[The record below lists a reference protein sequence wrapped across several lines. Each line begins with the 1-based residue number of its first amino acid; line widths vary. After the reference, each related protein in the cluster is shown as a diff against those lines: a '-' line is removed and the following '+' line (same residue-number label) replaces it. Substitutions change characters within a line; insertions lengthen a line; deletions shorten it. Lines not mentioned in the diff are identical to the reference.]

1 MRVATGTGNSAR
13 PLLRSML
20 LGGASGAALA
30 SMLSFAPAHAQ
41 LRNMAAA
48 LGHSINVVAPNAQ
61 NAAAR
66 PVISPSMAQI
76 QQRQAAYRARI
87 TAQGNVVANAN
98 AAARAA
104 ALAAAQTVR
113 NGLGAGGL
121 DPVAN
126 GVSSSLDASGLN
138 VWEGAS
144 RPTEAINGALVD
156 VTINQTQSRALLSW
170 NTFNVGR
177 DTTLTFN
184 QQGNKDWVVV
194 NRVVGGINPATGL
207 LDPTRG
213 PAPSQILGS
222 IKADGTVYILNRSG
236 VLFGATSQVNLN
248 ALVASSL
255 ELGSATIETSSST
268 TRILSLAERNN
279 AYLQN
284 GILTGAVSGIVA
296 GIAGE
301 THGSVDVAAGGRIN
315 STGGFVIL
323 AAPKVTSAGELK
335 TAAGGQISL
344 EAGNQVDAYSST
356 GAPGSTDPYVRGL
369 VLTSVGGGSVDVSG
383 SIDAPTGYI
392 SLGTDQSGT
401 INFSGILTSTTSVS
415 RNGKVGMFG
424 GTVNIAADA
433 AISILP
439 DGGPDTIPLSA
450 ESIKN
455 FKTSQIDIGSH
466 HFQVNQGRI
475 ISRTGAVT
483 DLLPALIS
491 IGQNATIQA
500 PSADVNIGGTADGRI
515 YRVEEGLLAASK
527 VDIASGAVIDVSGI
541 SDVVL
546 KAERNQLEIAPAK
559 RNELR
564 DTPTYREPTTDGSF
578 TLNGQTLYVDPR
590 VSGVRDDGVAWIGSP
605 LLEAGSLAEQ
615 IGGTASE
622 LMTKGG
628 NVTLATLSNSTQ
640 PASPSAI
647 SGVTV
652 ASNAVIDFA
661 GGWVRYQ
668 DGVIRTS
675 KLVTQD
681 GRVVDIAQADPNDR
695 YVAVAGGFV
704 ENLPQLSNPRVFANA
719 FSNDSRFEPG
729 HAEGRDA
736 GSLTIKAP
744 TVSLNG
750 DIHGEAIAG
759 AHQILDGVAASA
771 ASKLKGDVR
780 KLQANGRQ
788 LASGGLLRIQSV
800 QGGDIATL
808 GADIVV
814 GGANTALPVGT
825 TYLSETTINAAGL
838 SGLSLQTTGKVDF
851 ASGSAV
857 KLADGGAVNIDAGRA
872 ITFNGKLTAAG
883 GSITARTF
891 GSQLGSMFDT
901 QDDLS
906 LNGVITAF
914 NAPGMF
920 DISVNSGA
928 ELSTRG
934 RWVNDLL
941 ATDGNFQGGGYTS
954 GGSITLVAAPHVTA
968 FTDASQTRA
977 VDLSGSILI
986 NSGSLLD
993 VSGGGYV
1000 SSTGTLAL
1008 NGKGGNV
1015 SLIDQTVYFQ
1025 LQGTDATNTGNLT
1038 DRNLFR
1044 SDIATFDVTPVPGS
1058 SDGSGYSSAI
1068 IPDAINAR
1076 VDIADGTIRGFGFA
1090 GGGTFKLVTPD
1101 LSFGSSG
1108 GTGTAISLDFLQKTG
1123 FATLDLSAWNTKI
1136 IDNVFSNGRTG
1147 KAAIASTEL
1156 LKINAGETLN
1166 LTQAILPSVLSQRQ
1180 IDIVRGLANGTD
1192 VSRVAALAPN
1202 SALGNYDNL
1211 AAHLVL
1217 GGLTELQVL
1226 SGGMI
1231 IGAPKASITSPKLYN
1246 DGTIR
1251 IAGGSIIQRQILPTS
1266 YAKIRPAVGVHVV
1279 ADADGV
1285 DRGAGLSVVFG
1296 AADAN
1301 GKFDELAAN
1310 ALGLTNGNNGPV
1322 LSNRELVAKSG
1333 SDRQIYYLGM
1343 LDADQGILL
1352 TGASI
1357 TNLSGISVRN
1367 PRAPSR
1373 PGGNQI
1379 ATGRMIDG
1387 GSIRTLSLQTKDSK
1401 IFETPVY
1408 DGISYKVAQTQ
1419 GDYVPTG
1426 SRNALRLDALAGA
1439 TINLSGA
1446 SDTYEL
1452 RTGSNSFTPAAQWSK
1467 GGTLSALGGGSIS
1480 GAVIDAQGGATQ
1492 ALGGTLEWLNPT
1504 LTQGDVAGATDT
1516 LSADQIM
1523 AAGFSSFIARGH
1535 LDTAGD
1541 VALTL
1546 SRSFLLMSPDYLGVS
1561 GDGDY
1566 TVSTA
1571 SHGDLAITAPHIG
1584 LLSSDPNVGTVP
1596 ELLTSGAGS
1605 DTLLLKGDS
1614 IDIAGGVA
1622 FGASFDNVT
1631 LDATGDIRLI
1641 GVQPVDRTFNPTPTV
1656 APSLTGGLIVA
1667 GDLTLRA
1674 AQVYAT
1680 TGTGNLQQ
1688 IIENPTTKATPF
1700 VIASLGGFNFGGV
1713 VRGKPNA
1720 TIRIESNGAP
1730 TPNAPLSAG
1739 SYLSILAPNIEQAG
1753 VLRAPLGRID
1763 LGSRAGTQVG
1773 VGQTFAIIT
1782 TNNLTLED
1790 GSITSVSANGLSIPY
1805 GSTTDLTE
1813 YYFSPNFLS
1822 PITRQPAA
1830 QLSLSGANIV
1840 TGAGATVDASG
1851 GGDTYAYEF
1860 VSGTGG
1866 SRDVL
1871 SRFNTDAFSSNDGFQ
1886 FADGRQVYAIV
1897 PASIAASVA
1906 LYDPLYSGDY
1916 GALYGTDVGKT
1927 VKLDAAPGLAA
1938 GDYVLLPAR
1947 YALLPGAMR
1956 LVENVGAAA
1965 SNPGTSGQL
1974 LDGSVIVSGVY
1985 GVSGT
1990 GYAESQRRS
1999 FTVQTSDVVKS
2010 YSRIE
2015 TTSGNASIGTSN
2027 PLARMARD
2035 AARIVLD
2042 PLTTLSIGS
2051 AFDTSGRNGGR
2062 GSQVDILGDVL
2073 SVVSSLSGNP
2083 APGTAELTV
2092 ADLAKLNADSLLIGG
2107 TRTDLAN
2114 GSTDIRITAKSI
2126 TIGNDD
2132 LNPLT
2137 APEILL
2143 AVDGARSNLVVADG
2157 ASLIATGT
2165 LTDTRTTD
2173 YNVASYTLDGSGN
2186 FVADNSGAGAVL
2198 RLANGPERLI
2208 NRSGALA
2215 ASATS
2220 QPVNFSIGTA
2230 TLSGTSLA
2238 LDSSRNL
2245 TIDAASN
2252 IQVKNLGLSGD
2263 NIVFSSRTFGISGL
2277 VITPELEQSFSSID
2291 RITLRS
2297 PKVIGFT
2304 PGAHSFNNM
2313 AIDAPGLR
2321 VLNPVAG
2328 QPSQPLSVDLNI
2340 AGELKLGNSFADLG
2354 SCTQSGPLACFGSG
2368 NSLAMSADTVRFGSG
2383 TFRTYG
2389 YDAAVSITA
2398 RSGAYYEGKGAL
2410 DVGGAALS
2418 LTTPFLVDR
2427 GSGAM
2432 PTEKS
2437 IQADL
2442 TLLTTNSIA
2451 ISAPAGSTPAAP
2463 STPLAPG
2470 ARLAFGTLASAVKS
2484 VSIDNVLLRATAGT
2498 IDIKAQGDIALTGT
2512 TTLAT
2517 PSYSQKF
2524 GEVADQVTVSAGGG
2538 TVALL
2543 SKTGGIDLGSASR
2556 ISIGGT
2562 TGKAGSL
2569 KVIAAQGN
2577 VALDGTIDA
2586 SAPDAGASF
2595 TLDNGLGSFDF
2606 ASFAANSGSAFTG
2619 DVAIR
2624 TGAGDLNL
2632 GAGQSL
2638 KLASLSLTADGGFT
2652 SVNGTIDTSGI
2663 NGGDI
2668 ALFARDGVVIGQTA
2682 VLDTHADGYADT
2694 DTRQASAG
2702 DITLG
2707 VSGTGAIAVASGARL
2722 DMGTRR
2728 LNDRLVGH
2736 QQIDPRTQN
2745 RITAYTYVEADKG
2758 GALLLRAP
2766 VISQSG
2772 GDTVNIG
2779 FAGNVTG
2786 ARDVTVEGYRS
2797 YDLATVAAN
2806 SSFSGVTVANNV
2818 AMIDVGANVA
2828 GKTNFFADTTTGT
2841 MVDFIRTFD
2850 ISASRTNFGTLTTLA
2865 NYHEKPGV
2873 ELSYSGDIVL
2883 ASNWNLGAGTVN
2895 VAAALADG
2903 DMQLSALGAYTNGQP
2918 RYDVVAGREA
2928 HLFQNHVD
2936 MLYRVGGRVDGEAG
2950 MLTLRAGR
2958 DLDLKH
2964 SITDGFFAFSDQTDP
2979 DYISYQLG
2987 GGQRSY
2993 QPSINISCGISGCN
3007 NLAAFVPDTTGTPTL
3022 PPRSTAIN
3030 ITLSQISPG
3039 AEIFTVPYA
3048 PYSAAANAAAPTGL
3062 QAGGA
3067 GDPLGSAQL
3076 FPLLADG
3083 SAADSFGIR
3092 LVGGAGN
3099 SPSANPLHVDAAS
3112 SGNMILE
3119 GESSYTLSSVKATAA
3134 YNGDVQLDFG
3144 NTGAFL
3150 KGDLYQAFATQP
3162 GVNPATLK
3170 DRVVN
3175 VQFGA
3180 ASSSAVAFLQQE
3192 ALSFFAAF
3200 PSDVQFI
3207 YPRRGGQ
3214 PTGFAATFERFAQ
3227 FLQSPTS
3234 DGSGQTI
3241 LQRFGALVADGSFG
3255 YKSPQPRGNGL
3266 NPQANTVHVRSLVR
3280 TGTGSIDVAAA
3291 ADIDL
3296 RNGANPV
3303 TRNQN
3308 GGKSAASA
3316 GLVAQAGGTA
3326 IYTAGHVVNPA
3337 AVSARVARTNQFLTI
3352 DPTAYLPQ
3360 ADLRTN
3366 LWVPDNTG
3374 RLQANPVFASGGG
3387 SIGVSALNDVLGR
3400 RDVWS
3405 EVFNP
3410 AGGTVTIGGA
3420 DRSQTGLNMVG
3431 TGDQR
3436 WRTGNMSDIGGTGL
3450 ATTIRVNAQQFSSGL
3465 GALGGGDIS
3474 IEAGGDAREL
3484 TVALDTTVAT
3494 GDVGSSF
3501 GSMVFGGGNLDV
3513 IVGHDVAGGRFDI
3526 STGEANIRAGGDI
3539 GSSGLMTLLPQQN
3552 KLSAVQEANLPEIRL
3567 TDAVVSLKAG
3577 GDIAL
3582 GKITALGVNR
3592 IDILTRSPVSISES
3606 ALGYYTGNSAV
3617 VAQSAGNFS
3626 IRGGPIIAQAP
3637 GTPLKVLPS
3646 TLEVTSFSGD
3656 IDLGKLNSFLYP
3668 GTTGNLSLLAAGTLR
3683 AGAINLD
3690 DGDASLLPGLFSA
3703 IRYDAAGAV
3712 IFGRR
3717 FGLPVT
3723 LPNTSDAGRRAY
3735 HNQEI
3740 THANDKTPAR
3750 IAVGGDLTDLTLFLS
3765 KQGLI
3770 SAGRD
3775 IINMVFSGQNL
3786 SSEDVTRITAGRDI
3800 TATTTRT
3807 SATATF
3813 APDRALMQG
3822 NIFTLG
3828 GPGAFFL
3835 EAGRNMGPFLNSAT
3849 TYNGDVRKVDF
3860 ASTSSYAG
3868 GIIAL
3873 GNDYN
3878 PWLAP
3883 KSADIYAFFGVGP
3896 GMNFA
3901 GLRETYVNP
3910 ANTAALDGDL
3920 FEQNVD
3926 VFGNKT
3932 PDRTR
3937 PIYAPI
3943 LIEWMQANQAGA
3955 LITTFGTFNVTAAQ
3969 AYAAF
3974 AALPDLVQ
3982 RRFLLDKVYFNELAE
3997 PSRPDGNS
4005 YLQYIRGYRA
4015 VEALFPT
4022 ALGYTANDLSG
4033 ASNGGAKVSTGNLD
4047 LRLAAIETT
4056 RDSSITI
4063 LGPGGNAVLGSVVRT
4078 SAQAA
4083 GRAYEPLLFGDNLSD
4098 TRPLNNGALPVLS
4111 IPIGYEG
4118 VLSLRGGAIHGFTDG
4133 DFRLN
4138 QSRLFSQQSGDIVLW
4153 SSNGDLNA
4161 GQGPKNAANV
4171 PPIVLRFNPNGGSE
4185 VDTASGVV
4193 GAGIAGFTGIRR
4205 LDPTTGQ
4212 FTLVDVLNDADVA
4225 TAQAELDRMF
4235 KADKNLPPDTTINV
4249 NGKTYRRDA
4258 PAITL
4263 VAPVGTIDAGDAG
4276 VRASGDIFVAA
4287 AKVANADNFK
4297 VGGSSVG
4304 VPALTS
4310 APAPATPASAASAT
4324 ANVFRANQNDNADQR
4339 SRITVD
4345 VLGVYNFNDTCIDD
4359 QGNPIENCQVAQ

>member
-1 MRVATGTGNSAR
+1 MRVATGTVNSAR
-13 PLLRSML
+13 PLLRSVL
-20 LGGASGAALA
+20 LGGASGAVVA
-30 SMLSFAPAHAQ
+30 SMLTVAPAHAQ
-41 LRNMAAA
+41 LRSMAASV
-48 LGHSINVVAPNAQ
+48 GNSVVRSVRSVATA
-61 NAAAR
+61 

-87 TAQGNVVANAN
+87 TAQANVVANAN
-98 AAARAA
+98 SAARAA

-126 GVSSSLDASGLN
+126 GVTSSLDASGLN

-144 RPTEAINGALVD
+144 RPTEAVNGALVD

-184 QQGNKDWVVV
+184 QQGNKDWVAV

-207 LDPTRG
+207 LDPARG

-248 ALVASSL
+248 SLVASSL
-255 ELGSATIETSSST
+255 ELGSATIETSSTT
-268 TRILSLAERNN
+268 TRTLSLQERNN

-284 GILTGAVSGIVA
+284 GLLNGSVSGIVA
-296 GIAGE
+296 AIAGE

-466 HFQVNQGRI
+466 HFQVNQGRVA
-475 ISRTGAVT
+475 SGSAGTVT

-500 PSADVNIGGTADGRI
+500 PSADVNIGGTAKGRG
-515 YRVEEGLLAASK
+515 YSVEEGLITASK
-527 VDIASGAVIDVSGI
+527 VDIASGAVIDVSGMA
-541 SDVVL
+541 DVL
-546 KAERNQLEIAPAK
+546 LSADRNQLKIDPAK

-590 VSGVRDDGVAWIGSP
+590 VSGVREDGVAWIGSP

-628 NVTLATLSNSTQ
+628 NVTLATLSHGTQ
-640 PASPSAI
+640 PAATGAI
-647 SGVTV
+647 PGVTV

-668 DGVIRTS
+668 DGFIRTS

-681 GRVVDIAQADPNDR
+681 GRVVDIAEADPNDR

-704 ENLPQLSNPRVFANA
+704 ENLPQLTNPRVYANA
-719 FSNDSRFEPG
+719 FSNDARFEPG
-729 HAEGRDA
+729 YAEGRDA

-744 TVSLNG
+744 TVSFNG
-750 DIHGEAIAG
+750 TLHGEAIAG
-759 AHQILDGVAASA
+759 ARQITDALSASA
-771 ASKLKGDVR
+771 SSKLSGDVR
-780 KLQANGRQ
+780 HLQANGRQ
-788 LASGGLLRIQSV
+788 LAAGGLLHIQS
-800 QGGDIATL
+800 TL
-808 GADIVV
+808 GGDIVV
-814 GGANTALPVGT
+814 GGPGSALPTGT
-825 TYLSETTINAAGL
+825 TYLSEALLNTAGL
-838 SGLSLQTTGKVDF
+838 SGLNLQTSGKVDF
-851 ASGSAV
+851 AAGSAV

-872 ITFNGKLTAAG
+872 ITFNGGLTAAG

-891 GSQLGSMFDT
+891 GSQLGSLFDT

-920 DISVNSGA
+920 DVSVNSGA

-968 FTDASQTRA
+968 FTDASQSRS

-1015 SLIDQTVYFQ
+1015 SLIDETVYFQ
-1025 LQGTDATNTGNLT
+1025 LQGTDTTNTGNLT
-1038 DRNLFR
+1038 GRNLFR
-1044 SDIATFDVTPVPGS
+1044 SDIATFDVTPVPGR
-1058 SDGSGYSSAI
+1058 SDGSGFSSAI

-1101 LSFGSSG
+1101 LNFGNSG
-1108 GTGTAISLDFLQKTG
+1108 GTGTAVPLDFLQKTG

-1147 KAAIASTEL
+1147 KTAIASTEL

-1166 LTQAILPSVLSQRQ
+1166 LTQAILPSILSQSQ
-1180 IDIVRGLANGTD
+1180 IELVRSLANGTD
-1192 VSRVAALAPN
+1192 VSRIAALAPT
-1202 SALGNYDNL
+1202 STLGDYDNL

-1226 SGGMI
+1226 SGGTI
-1231 IGAPKASITSPKLYN
+1231 IGAPKASITAPKLYN

-1266 YAKIRPAVGVHVV
+1266 YAKNRAAIGVHTVV
-1279 ADADGV
+1279 DADGV

-1301 GKFDELAAN
+1301 GKFDELADN
-1310 ALGLTNGNNGPV
+1310 ALGFTTATNGP
-1322 LSNRELVAKSG
+1322 LLTNRELVARSG
-1333 SDRQIYYLGM
+1333 FDRQVYYLGA

-1352 TGASI
+1352 TSASV
-1357 TNLSGISVRN
+1357 TNLSGTSIRN

-1373 PGGNQI
+1373 PGGSQI

-1387 GSIRTLSLQTKDSK
+1387 GSIRALGLQTSESAL
-1401 IFETPVY
+1401 FHRPTF
-1408 DGISYKVAQTQ
+1408 DGVSYQTGSSQ
-1419 GDYVPTG
+1419 GPFVPNG
-1426 SRNALRLDALAGA
+1426 SRNALRIDAASGA
-1439 TINLSGA
+1439 TIDLSGA
-1446 SDTYEL
+1446 SDVYDIRVGATTYA
-1452 RTGSNSFTPAAQWSK
+1452 SAAQWSK

-1480 GAVIDAQGGATQ
+1480 GAVIDARGGATQ
-1492 ALGGTLEWLNPT
+1492 ALGGTIEWLNPT
-1504 LTQGDVAGATDT
+1504 LTQADIAGAFDT

-1523 AAGFSSFIARGH
+1523 AAGFSSFVARGN
-1535 LDTAGD
+1535 LDTSGD
-1541 VALTL
+1541 VNL
-1546 SRSFLLMSPDYLGVS
+1546 SLGRSFLLMSPDYLGIS
-1561 GDGDY
+1561 ESN
-1566 TVSTA
+1566 STYYNISIT

-1584 LLSSDPNVGTVP
+1584 LLSSDPNVGSVP

-1614 IDIAGGVA
+1614 IDIAGGVT
-1622 FGASFDNVT
+1622 FGASFDNAT
-1631 LDATGDIRLI
+1631 LDAAGDIRLI
-1641 GVQPVDRTFNPTPTV
+1641 GVQPVDRTFNPDATI
-1656 APSLTGGLIVA
+1656 APSLTGGLVVA

-1674 AQVYAT
+1674 TQVYAT

-1688 IIENPTTKATPF
+1688 IIENPAAKATPF
-1700 VIASLGGFNFGGV
+1700 VIASVGGQNLLGA

-1753 VLRAPLGRID
+1753 VLRAPLGRLD
-1763 LGSRAGTQVG
+1763 LGSRAGTQIG
-1773 VGQTFAIIT
+1773 FGSSFAHIA

-1790 GSITSVSANGLSIPY
+1790 GSVTSVSANGLSIPY

-1830 QLSLSGANIV
+1830 QLSLGGANIV
-1840 TGAGATVDASG
+1840 TGGSATVDLSG

-1866 SRDVL
+1866 SRDIL
-1871 SRFNTDAFSSNDGFQ
+1871 SRFNSDAFSSNDGFQ
-1886 FADGRQVYAIV
+1886 YADGRQVYAIV
-1897 PASIAASVA
+1897 PAATAASVA
-1906 LYDPLYSGDY
+1906 LYDPLYSDDY
-1916 GALYGTDVGKT
+1916 GSLYGRDVGKT

-1956 LVENVGAAA
+1956 LVENVGSAA
-1965 SNPGTSGQL
+1965 SAPGVSGQL
-1974 LDGSVIVSGVY
+1974 LDGSIVVGGVY

-1990 GYAESQRRS
+1990 SYADSQRRS
-1999 FTVQTSDVVKS
+1999 FTVQPQSVVKS

-2015 TTSGNASIGTSN
+2015 TTSGNTSFGRSN
-2027 PLARMARD
+2027 PLARAARD
-2035 AARIVLD
+2035 AARIILD
-2042 PLTTLSIGS
+2042 PLTTLNIGS
-2051 AFDTSGRNGGR
+2051 AFNTAGQNGGR

-2073 SVVSSLSGNP
+2073 TVVSSLGSTPSSSG
-2083 APGTAELTV
+2083 AELAV
-2092 ADLAKLNADSLLIGG
+2092 ADIAKLNADSLLIGG
-2107 TRTDLAN
+2107 TRTDLAD
-2114 GSTDIRITAKSI
+2114 GSTDIRVTAKSI
-2126 TIGNDD
+2126 TIANDAA
-2132 LNPLT
+2132 NPLT

-2157 ASLIATGT
+2157 ASLIATGA

-2173 YNVASYTLDGSGN
+2173 YNVASFTLDTGGN
-2186 FVADNSGAGAVL
+2186 FIADNSGAGAVL

-2252 IQVKNLGLSGD
+2252 IQVQNLGLSGD
-2263 NIVFSSRTFGISGL
+2263 NIVFSSRTFGLSGL
-2277 VITPELEQSFSSID
+2277 IITPELEQSFSSID

-2313 AIDAPGLR
+2313 AIDGPGLR
-2321 VLNPVAG
+2321 VINPVAG

-2340 AGELKLGNSFADLG
+2340 AGELKLNNSFADLG
-2354 SCTQSGPLACFGSG
+2354 SCTQSGPLACLGSG
-2368 NSLAMSADTVRFGSG
+2368 NSLAMSAETVRFGSG

-2389 YDAAVSITA
+2389 FDSAVAITA
-2398 RSGAYYEGKGAL
+2398 RAGAYYEGKGTF

-2427 GSGAM
+2427 GTGAM
-2432 PTEKS
+2432 PTDKS
-2437 IQADL
+2437 VQADL
-2442 TLLTTNSIA
+2442 TMLTTNTLTV
-2451 ISAPAGSTPAAP
+2451 SAPAGSTPAAP

-2470 ARLAFGTLASAVKS
+2470 ARLAFGTLTSPTRS
-2484 VSIDNVLLRATAGT
+2484 VSIDNVLLRASAGT
-2498 IDIKAQGDIALTGT
+2498 IDIKAQGDIALTGA

-2517 PSYSQKF
+2517 PGYSQKF
-2524 GEVADQVTVSAGGG
+2524 GETADQVTVSAGGG

-2562 TGKAGSL
+2562 TGKAGTL
-2569 KVIAAQGN
+2569 KLIAAQGN
-2577 VALDGTIDA
+2577 VALGGTIDA

-2606 ASFAANSGSAFTG
+2606 SAFAANSGSAFTG

-2632 GAGQSL
+2632 NAGQSL
-2638 KLASLSLTADGGFT
+2638 KLASLSLTADGGAA
-2652 SVNGTIDTSGI
+2652 SINGTIDTSGV

-2668 ALFARDGVVIGQTA
+2668 ALFARDGVTLGQTA

-2707 VSGTGAIAVASGARL
+2707 VSGSGAIAVANGARL
-2722 DMGTRR
+2722 DMSTRR
-2728 LNDRLVGH
+2728 LNDRLVAH
-2736 QQIDPRTQN
+2736 QQVDPRTQN

-2779 FAGNVTG
+2779 FAGSVTG
-2786 ARDVTVEGYRS
+2786 ARGVTVEGHRS
-2797 YDLATVAAN
+2797 YDLANVAAN

-2818 AMIDVGANVA
+2818 ATLDVGATAA
-2828 GKTNFFADTTTGT
+2828 GKANFLADTSAGT
-2841 MVDFIRTFD
+2841 LANFIRTFD
-2850 ISASRTNFGTLTTLA
+2850 ISASRANLGSLTGLA

-2903 DMQLSALGAYTNGQP
+2903 DMQLSGLGPDANGQP
-2918 RYDVVAGREA
+2918 RYDVVAQHEA

-2993 QPSINISCGISGCN
+2993 QPSINIACGISGCN
-3007 NLAAFVPDTTGTPTL
+3007 NLADFVPDTTGTPTL
-3022 PPRSTAIN
+3022 PPRSTSIN

-3039 AEIFTVPYA
+3039 AESFTVPYA

-3062 QAGGA
+3062 QPGGA

-3092 LVGGAGN
+3092 LVGGAGS

-3112 SGNMILE
+3112 GGNMILE
-3119 GESSYTLSSVKATAA
+3119 GESSYTLKSVKATAA
-3134 YNGDVQLDFG
+3134 YNGTVQLDYG
-3144 NTGAFL
+3144 NGGDYL
-3150 KGDLYQAFATQP
+3150 QGDLYQAFSTRS
-3162 GVNPATLK
+3162 GVDPTTLK
-3170 DRVVN
+3170 NRVAH

-3180 ASSSAVAFLQQE
+3180 ASPAAVAFLQQE

-3200 PSDVQFI
+3200 PGDVQFI

-3227 FLQSPTS
+3227 FLQSPAS

-3241 LQRFGALVADGSFG
+3241 LQRYGALIADGSFG
-3255 YKSPQPRGNGL
+3255 YNNPQPRGNGI
-3266 NPQANTVHVRSLVR
+3266 NPLANTVHVRSLVR

-3316 GLVAQAGGTA
+3316 GMVAQVGGTA

-3337 AVSARVARTNQFLTI
+3337 AISARVAGTNQFLTI

-3366 LWVPDNTG
+3366 LWVPDNFG
-3374 RLQANPVFASGGG
+3374 RLQANPVFVTGGG
-3387 SIGVSALNDVLGR
+3387 SVSARALNDVLGR

-3410 AGGTVTIGGA
+3410 AGGSVTIGGQ
-3420 DRSQTGLNMVG
+3420 DRHQTGLNMVG
-3431 TGDQR
+3431 NGDQR
-3436 WRTGNMSDIGGTGL
+3436 WRTGDMGSTGL

-3465 GALGGGDIS
+3465 GTLGGGDIS

-3494 GDVGSSF
+3494 GDVGNSF
-3501 GSMVFGGGNLDV
+3501 GSMVFGGGNLDIV
-3513 IVGHDVAGGRFDI
+3513 VGHDVAGGRFDI
-3526 STGEANIRAGGDI
+3526 STGEASIRAGRDI
-3539 GSSGLMTLLPQQN
+3539 GSSGLMTLIPN
-3552 KLSAVQEANLPEIRL
+3552 SDKLSKVQEPNLPEIRL

-3582 GKITALGVNR
+3582 GKITALGVNTAQQS
-3592 IDILTRSPVSISES
+3592 IDGSRDNDTVAAN

-3617 VAQSAGNFS
+3617 VAQSVGDFS
-3626 IRGGPIIAQAP
+3626 IRGGPIIDV
-3637 GTPLKVLPS
+3637 TTSYELKVLPS
-3646 TLEVTSFSGD
+3646 TLDVTSFSGD
-3656 IDLGKLNSFLYP
+3656 IDLGKLNNFLYP
-3668 GTTGNLSLLAAGTLR
+3668 STTGNLSLLAAGTLR

-3690 DGDASLLPGLFSA
+3690 DGDASLLPGIFSA
-3703 IRYDAAGAV
+3703 LRYDAAGTV

-3723 LPNTSDAGRRAY
+3723 LPNTSDADRRAY
-3735 HNQEI
+3735 HNQAI
-3740 THANDKTPAR
+3740 THANDQIPAR

-3765 KQGLI
+3765 KQGRI
-3770 SAGRD
+3770 SAGHD
-3775 IINMVFSGQNL
+3775 IINMVFAGQNVG
-3786 SSEDVTRITAGRDI
+3786 SEDVTRITAGRDI

-3807 SATATF
+3807 IATATF
-3813 APDRALMQG
+3813 APNRGLVQG

-3828 GPGAFFL
+3828 GPGALFL

-3849 TYNGDVRKVDF
+3849 IDNVRFVNGQPVF
-3860 ASTSSYAG
+3860 GTGISSYAG
-3868 GIIAL
+3868 GIIAV

-3910 ANTAALDGDL
+3910 ANIAALDGDL

-3943 LIEWMQANQAGA
+3943 LIEWMQANQAAA
-3955 LITTFGTFNVTAAQ
+3955 LIAAFGTTDVTAAQ
-3969 AYAAF
+3969 AYSAF

-3982 RRFLLDKVYFNELAE
+3982 RRFLLDKVYFRELAE

-4015 VEALFPT
+4015 VEALFP
-4022 ALGYTANDLSG
+4022 ASLGYTLNDLSG
-4033 ASNGGAKVSTGNLD
+4033 ASNGGTKVTTGNLD

-4083 GRAYEPLLFGDNLSD
+4083 GRAYQPQVFGDDFISGRRGPND
-4098 TRPLNNGALPVLS
+4098 INFQVREIPV
-4111 IPIGYEG
+4111 GFEG

-4171 PPIVLRFNPNGGSE
+4171 PPIVLRFSQNGGFE

-4193 GAGIAGFTGIRR
+4193 GAGIAGFAGIRR
-4205 LDPTTGQ
+4205 LDPATGQ
-4212 FTLVDVLNDADVA
+4212 FVLVDVLNDTDAV
-4225 TAQAELDRMF
+4225 TAQAELKRLF
-4235 KADKNLPPDTTINV
+4235 EENKELPPETQIVV

-4310 APAPATPASAASAT
+4310 TPAPATPASAASAT

>member
-1 MRVATGTGNSAR
+1 MGVSTEAGNSVR
-13 PLLRSML
+13 PLLRSVL
-20 LGGASGAALA
+20 LGGASGAAVA
-30 SMLSFAPAHAQ
+30 SMLSFVPAHAQ

-48 LGHSINVVAPNAQ
+48 LGHSVNVVVPNAQ

-87 TAQGNVVANAN
+87 TAQANVVANAN
-98 AAARAA
+98 SAARAA
-104 ALAAAQTVR
+104 ALAAAQNVR
-113 NGLGAGGL
+113 NGLGTGGL

-126 GVSSSLDASGLN
+126 GISSSLDASGLN

-144 RPTEAINGALVD
+144 KPTETVNGALVD

-184 QQGNKDWVVV
+184 QQGNKDWVAV
-194 NRVVGGINPATGL
+194 NRVVGGINPVTGL

-222 IKADGTVYILNRSG
+222 IKADGTVYVLNRSG

-248 ALVASSL
+248 SLVASSL
-255 ELGSATIETSSST
+255 ELGSATIQTSST
-268 TRILSLAERNN
+268 TTRTLNLQERNN

-284 GILTGAVSGIVA
+284 GLLNGSVSGIVSE
-296 GIAGE
+296 IAGE

-323 AAPKVTSAGELK
+323 AAPRVTSGGELK
-335 TAAGGQISL
+335 TAPGGQISL
-344 EAGNQVDAYSST
+344 QAGNQVDAYSSS
-356 GAPGSTDPYVRGL
+356 GAAESIDRYVRGL

-392 SLGTDQSGT
+392 SLGTDQNGT
-401 INFSGILTSTTSVS
+401 VDFSGILTSTTSVS
-415 RNGKVGMFG
+415 RNGKVSLTG
-424 GTVNIAADA
+424 GTITIAPDA

-439 DGGPDTIPLSA
+439 DASRDTIPLSA
-450 ESIKN
+450 ESIAN

-466 HFQVNQGRI
+466 NYLLNQGRI
-475 ISRTGAVT
+475 ASGSGGAVT

-500 PSADVNIGGTADGRI
+500 PSADVNIGGTSKGRVYSI
-515 YRVEEGLLAASK
+515 EEGLIAASK

-541 SDVVL
+541 ADVL
-546 KAERNQLEIAPAK
+546 LDATRNQLVIDPAK

-590 VSGVRDDGVAWIGSP
+590 VSGVREDGVAWIGSP

-628 NVTLATLSNSTQ
+628 NVTLATLSHGTQ
-640 PASPSAI
+640 PAATGAI
-647 SGVTV
+647 PGVTI

-668 DGVIRTS
+668 DGFIRTS

-681 GRVVDIAQADPNDR
+681 GRVVDIAEADPNDR

-704 ENLPQLSNPRVFANA
+704 ENLPQLTNPRVYANA
-719 FSNDSRFEPG
+719 FSNDARFEQG
-729 HAEGRDA
+729 YAEGRDA

-744 TVSLNG
+744 TASLNG
-750 DIHGEAIAG
+750 TLHGEAIAG
-759 AHQILDGVAASA
+759 ARQITDALSASA
-771 ASKLKGDVR
+771 SSKLSGDVR
-780 KLQANGRQ
+780 HLQANGRQ
-788 LASGGLLRIQSV
+788 LAAGGLLHIQS
-800 QGGDIATL
+800 TL
-808 GADIVV
+808 GGDIVV
-814 GGANTALPVGT
+814 GGPGSVLPAGT
-825 TYLSETTINAAGL
+825 TYLSEALLNTAGL
-838 SGLSLQTTGKVDF
+838 SGLNLQTSGKVDF

-872 ITFNGKLTAAG
+872 ISFNGKLTAAG

-891 GSQLGSMFDT
+891 GSQLGSLFDT

-906 LNGVITAF
+906 LDGVITPF

-941 ATDGNFQGGGYTS
+941 STDGNLLGGGYTS
-954 GGSITLVAAPHVTA
+954 GGSITLVAAPHIAA

-977 VDLSGSILI
+977 VDLSGSILV

-1000 SSTGTLAL
+1000 SSTGALAL

-1015 SLIDQTVYFQ
+1015 SLIDETVYFQ
-1025 LQGTDATNTGNLT
+1025 LEGTDGTNNGSLT
-1038 DRNLFR
+1038 DRSLFR
-1044 SDIATFDVTPVPGS
+1044 SDIATFNVTPVPGS
-1058 SDGSGYSSAI
+1058 TDGSGFSSAV
-1068 IPDAINAR
+1068 IPDVINAR
-1076 VDIADGTIRGFGFA
+1076 VSIADDTIRGFGFK

-1101 LSFGSSG
+1101 LNFGSSG
-1108 GTGTAISLDFLQKTG
+1108 GAGTAIPLDFLQKTG
-1123 FATLDLSAWNTKI
+1123 FGTLDLSAWNTSI
-1136 IDNVFSNGRTG
+1136 IDNVFSNGRVG
-1147 KAAIASTEL
+1147 KTAIAATEV

-1166 LTQAILPSVLSQRQ
+1166 LTQAILPSILSQSQ
-1180 IDIVRGLANGTD
+1180 IDVVRGLANDTD
-1192 VSRVAALAPN
+1192 VSRVAALAPT
-1202 SALGNYDNL
+1202 STLGDYDNL

-1226 SGGMI
+1226 KGGTI
-1231 IGAPKASITSPKLYN
+1231 AGAPKASITTPKLYN
-1246 DGTIR
+1246 DGLIR
-1251 IAGGSIIQRQILPTS
+1251 IAGGSITQRQILPVS
-1266 YAKIRPAVGVHVV
+1266 YAGGRPAIGIHKVE
-1279 ADADGV
+1279 DQDGV

-1296 AADAN
+1296 AADSN
-1301 GKFDELAAN
+1301 GKFDELANN
-1310 ALGLTNGNNGPV
+1310 ALGLTNSNNGNI
-1322 LSNRELVAKSG
+1322 LSNRELVSKSG
-1333 SDRQIYYLGM
+1333 FDRQIYYLGA
-1343 LDADQGILL
+1343 LDADQGIVF
-1352 TGASI
+1352 TGSSV
-1357 TNLSGISVRN
+1357 TDLSGISIRN
-1367 PRAPSR
+1367 PRAPVR
-1373 PGGNQI
+1373 PGGGRI
-1379 ATGRMIDG
+1379 ATGRMIEG
-1387 GSIRTLSLQTKDSK
+1387 GSIHALGLQTSQSK
-1401 IFETPVY
+1401 IFDTPSF
-1408 DGISYKVAQTQ
+1408 DGISYKTGQSV
-1419 GDYVPTG
+1419 GIYVPSG
-1426 SRNALRLDALAGA
+1426 SRSALRLDAASGA
-1439 TINLSGA
+1439 TIDLSGA
-1446 SDTYEL
+1446 SDVYDI
-1452 RTGSNSFTPAAQWSK
+1452 RTGTNSYTPTAQWSG
-1467 GGTLSALGGGSIS
+1467 GGTLSALGGGSIA
-1480 GAVIDAQGGATQ
+1480 GARVNARGGAAQ
-1492 ALGGTLEWLNPT
+1492 ALGGTIEWLNPT
-1504 LTQGDVAGATDT
+1504 LSQGDLVGTTDT
-1516 LSADQIM
+1516 LSADHIM
-1523 AAGFSSFIARGH
+1523 ASGFSSFIARGK
-1535 LDTAGD
+1535 LDTSGN
-1541 VALTL
+1541 VNL
-1546 SRSFLLMSPDYLGVS
+1546 SLGRSFLLMSPDYLGVS
-1561 GDGDY
+1561 VPGSSY
-1566 TVSTA
+1566 YNVSIA
-1571 SHGDLAITAPHIG
+1571 SHGDLTISAPHIG
-1584 LLSSDPNVGTVP
+1584 LLSSDPNVGSVP
-1596 ELLTSGAGS
+1596 DLLTSGAGT
-1605 DTLLLKGDS
+1605 DHLQLKGDS
-1614 IDIAGGVA
+1614 IDVAGGVT
-1622 FGASFDNVT
+1622 FGASFDKAT
-1631 LDATGDIRLI
+1631 LEAAGDIRFI
-1641 GVQPVDRTFNPTPTV
+1641 GVQPVDRAFNPGSAIT
-1656 APSLTGGLIVA
+1656 PSLSGGLVMA

-1688 IIENPTTKATPF
+1688 IIENPAVKATPF
-1700 VIASLGGFNFGGV
+1700 IIASLGGLNLGGA
-1713 VRGKPNA
+1713 VRGKPDA

-1730 TPNAPLSAG
+1730 TPPAPLSAG

-1753 VLRAPLGRID
+1753 VLRAPLGRLD
-1763 LGSRAGTQVG
+1763 LGSRSGALVNAGG
-1773 VGQTFAIIT
+1773 TFATVT
-1782 TNNLTLED
+1782 TSNLTLEN
-1790 GSITSVSANGLSIPY
+1790 GSITSVSANGLSVPY

-1813 YYFSPNFLS
+1813 VYFSPS
-1822 PITRQPAA
+1822 VVTPITRQPAA

-1840 TGAGATVDASG
+1840 TGVGATVDASG

-1866 SRDVL
+1866 SRDIL
-1871 SRFNTDAFSSNDGFQ
+1871 SRFNSDAFSSNDGFQ
-1886 FADGRQVYAIV
+1886 YADGRQVYAIV
-1897 PASIAASVA
+1897 PAATAASVA
-1906 LYDPLYSGDY
+1906 LYDPLYSDDY
-1916 GALYGTDVGKT
+1916 AALYGRDVGKT

-1938 GDYVLLPAR
+1938 GDYVLLPAK

-1956 LVENVGAAA
+1956 LVENVGSA
-1965 SNPGTSGQL
+1965 SAPGASGQL
-1974 LDGSVIVSGVY
+1974 LDGSIVVGGVY

-1990 GYAESQRRS
+1990 SYAESERRS
-1999 FTVQTSDVVKS
+1999 FTVQPQSVVKS

-2015 TTSGNASIGTSN
+2015 TTSGNTSFGKSN
-2027 PLARMARD
+2027 PLARVARD

-2042 PLTTLSIGS
+2042 PLTTLNIGS
-2051 AFDTSGRNGGR
+2051 AFNTAGQSGGR

-2073 SVVSSLSGNP
+2073 TVVSSLGSVPTSTG
-2083 APGTAELTV
+2083 AELAV
-2092 ADLAKLNADSLLIGG
+2092 ADIAKLNADSLLIGG
-2107 TRTDLAN
+2107 TRTDLAD
-2114 GSTDIRITAKSI
+2114 GSTDIRVTAKSI
-2126 TIGNDD
+2126 TIANDAA
-2132 LNPLT
+2132 NPLS

-2143 AVDGARSNLVVADG
+2143 AVDGARSNLLVADG
-2157 ASLIATGT
+2157 ASLVATGT

-2173 YNVASYTLDGSGN
+2173 YNVASFTLDSGGN
-2186 FVADNSGAGAVL
+2186 IVSDNSGAGAVL

-2220 QPVNFSIGTA
+2220 QPVTFSIGTA
-2230 TLSGTSLA
+2230 TLAGTSLA

-2263 NIVFSSRTFGISGL
+2263 NIVFSSRTFGVSGL

-2354 SCTQSGPLACFGSG
+2354 SCTQSGPLACLGSG
-2368 NSLAMSADTVRFGSG
+2368 NSLAISADTVRFGSG
-2383 TFRTYG
+2383 TIRTYG
-2389 YDAAVSITA
+2389 YDAAVSVTA

-2427 GSGAM
+2427 GTGAM
-2432 PTEKS
+2432 PTDKS
-2437 IQADL
+2437 VQADL

-2451 ISAPAGSTPAAP
+2451 ISAPAGSNPVAP

-2470 ARLAFGTLASAVKS
+2470 ARLAFGTLANAAKS
-2484 VSIDNVLLRATAGT
+2484 VSVDNVLLRATAGT

-2517 PSYSQKF
+2517 PGYAQKF
-2524 GEVADQVTVSAGGG
+2524 GEAADQVTVSAGGG

-2556 ISIGGT
+2556 ISIGSA

-2569 KVIAAQGN
+2569 KLIAAQGT
-2577 VALDGTIDA
+2577 VALGGTINAD
-2586 SAPDAGASF
+2586 APDSGTSF
-2595 TLDNGLGSFDF
+2595 TLDSGLGSFDF
-2606 ASFAANSGSAFTG
+2606 TAFAANSGSTFTG

-2638 KLASLSLTADGGFT
+2638 KLASLSLTADGGAAAI
-2652 SVNGTIDTSGI
+2652 NGTIDTSGV

-2668 ALFARDGVVIGQTA
+2668 ALFARDGVTLGQAA

-2707 VSGTGAIAVASGARL
+2707 VSGTGAIAVVSGARL
-2722 DMGTRR
+2722 DLGARR
-2728 LNDRLVGH
+2728 LNDRLVAH
-2736 QQIDPRTQN
+2736 QQVDPRTQN
-2745 RITAYTYVEADKG
+2745 RITAYTFVEADKG

-2766 VISQSG
+2766 AISQPG

-2779 FAGNVTG
+2779 FAGSVTG
-2786 ARDVTVEGYRS
+2786 ARDVTIEGYRS
-2797 YDLATVAAN
+2797 YDLASVAAN
-2806 SSFSGVTVANNV
+2806 STFTGVTVANNV
-2818 AMIDVGANVA
+2818 ATLDVGAAAA
-2828 GKTNFFADTTTGT
+2828 GKANFLADTSAGT
-2841 MVDFIRTFD
+2841 MADFIRTFD
-2850 ISASRTNFGTLTTLA
+2850 ISASRANLGSLTSLA

-2873 ELSYSGDIVL
+2873 ELSYNGDIVL

-2903 DMQLSALGAYTNGQP
+2903 DMQLSGLGAYANGQP

-2993 QPSINISCGISGCN
+2993 HPSINISCGNSGCD
-3007 NLAAFVPDTTGTPTL
+3007 NLADFAPDTTGTPTL
-3022 PPRSTAIN
+3022 PPRSTSIN

-3039 AEIFTVPYA
+3039 AEIFTVPHA

-3092 LVGGAGN
+3092 LVGGAGG

-3112 SGNMILE
+3112 GGSMILE
-3119 GESSYTLSSVKATAA
+3119 GESSYTLNSVKATAI
-3134 YNGDVQLDFG
+3134 YGGDAKLDFG
-3144 NTGAFL
+3144 NSNQFL
-3150 KGDLYQAFATQP
+3150 EGDVLQAFAERAQ
-3162 GVNPATLK
+3162 VDPATLK
-3170 DRVVN
+3170 SRVAH

-3180 ASSSAVAFLQQE
+3180 ASPAAVAFLQQE

-3200 PSDVQFI
+3200 PNDVQFI

-3241 LQRFGALVADGSFG
+3241 LQRFGALIADGSFA
-3255 YKSPQPRGNGL
+3255 YKTPQPRGNGV
-3266 NPQANTVHVRSLVR
+3266 NPQANTVYVRSLVR
-3280 TGTGSIDVAAA
+3280 TGTGSINVAAA
-3291 ADIDL
+3291 ADVDL
-3296 RNGANPV
+3296 RNGASSV

-3308 GGKSAASA
+3308 GGKSAAT
-3316 GLVAQAGGTA
+3316 GGQVAQVGGTA
-3326 IYTAGHVVNPA
+3326 IYTAGHVVNPT
-3337 AVSARVARTNQFLTI
+3337 AVSARVAGTSQFLTI

-3366 LWVPDNTG
+3366 MWVPDNTG
-3374 RLQANPVFASGGG
+3374 RLQANPVFARGGG
-3387 SIGVSALNDVLGR
+3387 AISVSALNDVLGR

-3405 EVFNP
+3405 EAFNP
-3410 AGGTVTIGGA
+3410 AGGSMPIGGT
-3420 DRSQTGLNMVG
+3420 DRDFTDLDMVG
-3431 TGDQR
+3431 SGDQR
-3436 WRTGNMSDIGGTGL
+3436 WRTGDMGGNGL

-3465 GALGGGDIS
+3465 GTLGGGDIR
-3474 IEAGGDAREL
+3474 IDAGGDAREL

-3513 IVGHDVAGGRFDI
+3513 VVGHDVAGGRFDV
-3526 STGEANIRAGGDI
+3526 SSGEATIRAGGNI
-3539 GSSGLMTLLPQQN
+3539 GSSGLMTLLPRSG
-3552 KLSAVQEANLPEIRL
+3552 KLTDVQEPNLPEIRL

-3577 GDIAL
+3577 GEIAL
-3582 GKITALGVNR
+3582 GKITALGVNSQDR
-3592 IDILTRSPVSISES
+3592 ANTTDEN
-3606 ALGYYTGNSAV
+3606 ALGYYTGTSAV
-3617 VAQSAGNFS
+3617 IAQSSGDFS
-3626 IRGGPIIAQAP
+3626 IKGGPIIAQ
-3637 GTPLKVLPS
+3637 TPLNATKVLPA
-3646 TLEVTSFSGD
+3646 TLDVTSFSGD
-3656 IDLGKLNSFLYP
+3656 IDLGRLNNFLYP
-3668 GTTGNLSLLAAGTLR
+3668 GATGNLSLLAAGTLR
-3683 AGAINLD
+3683 SGAINLD
-3690 DGDASLLPGLFSA
+3690 DGDASLLPGIFSA
-3703 IRYDAAGAV
+3703 NRYDTAGSIV
-3712 IFGRR
+3712 FGRR

-3723 LPNTSDAGRRAY
+3723 LPNSSDADRRAY
-3735 HNQEI
+3735 HNQAI
-3740 THANDKTPAR
+3740 THANDKVPAR

-3765 KQGLI
+3765 KQGRI

-3775 IINMVFSGQNL
+3775 IVNMVFTGQNL
-3786 SSEDVTRITAGRDI
+3786 GSEDITRITAGRDI

-3807 SATATF
+3807 GSTSSF
-3813 APDRALMQG
+3813 APDRGVVQG
-3822 NIFTLG
+3822 NVFTLG
-3828 GPGAFFL
+3828 GPGALFL

-3849 TYNGDVRKVDF
+3849 IDNVRFENGQPVF
-3860 ASTSSYAG
+3860 SAGTSSYGG
-3868 GIIAL
+3868 GIFAV

-3878 PWLAP
+3878 PWLAQ

-3920 FEQNVD
+3920 FEQNLD

-3932 PDRTR
+3932 PDRNR

-3943 LIEWMQANQAGA
+3943 LIEWMQTNQAAA
-3955 LITTFGTFNVTAAQ
+3955 LIATFGTTNVTAAQ
-3969 AYAAF
+3969 AYSVF
-3974 AALPDLVQ
+3974 TTLPDLVQ
-3982 RRFLLDKVYFNELAE
+3982 RRFLLDKVYFNELAA

-4005 YLQYIRGYRA
+4005 YLQYVRGYRA
-4015 VEALFPT
+4015 VETLFP
-4022 ALGYTANDLSG
+4022 AAFGYTANDLSG
-4033 ASNGGAKVSTGNLD
+4033 ASNGGAKVTTGNLD

-4083 GRAYEPLLFGDNLSD
+4083 GRAYQPQVYGDDFISGRRGPND
-4098 TRPLNNGALPVLS
+4098 LNFQVRS
-4111 IPIGYEG
+4111 IPVGYEG

-4138 QSRLFSQQSGDIVLW
+4138 QSRLFAQQSGDIVLW

-4171 PPIVLRFNPNGGSE
+4171 PPIVLRFSQNGGFE

-4193 GAGIAGFTGIRR
+4193 GAGIAGFAGIRR
-4205 LDPTTGQ
+4205 LDPATGQ
-4212 FTLVDVLNDADVA
+4212 YVLVDVQNDADAVA
-4225 TAQAELDRMF
+4225 ASAQLLG
-4235 KADKNLPPDTTINV
+4235 LPAGAQVTV
-4249 NGKTYRRDA
+4249 NGKTYTRDV
-4258 PAITL
+4258 PSVTL
-4263 VAPVGTIDAGDAG
+4263 IAPVGTIDAGDAG

-4297 VGGSSVG
+4297 VGGSTVG

-4310 APAPATPASAASAT
+4310 TPAPATPASAASAT
-4324 ANVFRANQNDNADQR
+4324 ANVFRANQNDNSDQR

-4345 VLGVYNFNDTCIDD
+4345 VLGVYNFNDSCVDD
-4359 QGNPIENCQVAQ
+4359 QGNPKENCAIGQ